1 MSEIDFEKI
10 GLKVGLEIHQQ
21 LDTKKKL
28 FCKCRPIESDEY
40 TEKFSRS
47 LRTAKSELGKL
58 DPAALFEKTKS
69 KKINYYANSQSS
81 CLVEKDEEPPHDLD
95 HDAKKISLLISS
107 MLESKIFSEI
117 HVMRKTVIDGS
128 NTSGFQRTMLVSQ
141 GGNLKVGEKKIG
153 VQAVCLEEDA
163 AKLLSNEQNETNYS
177 LDRLGVPLVEIALE
191 PVSTKPSEVKEIAL
205 TLGRNLRVTGKVKR
219 GIGSVRQDVNIS
231 VSGGGGVVEVKGVQ
245 QLDQLEKIIG
255 YEAKRQHGLIQI
267 GEKLKKLSIT
277 ITEEDVFD
285 ISQVLKECESK
296 IIQNALK
303 SKAKIKAIRLRNFSG
318 IFGFEPYSGIRL
330 GKEIGQLVRFFGI
343 GGVFHSDELP
353 NYGINDSDVDKIRKH
368 LELTNQDGFLIIA
381 GEDPKLDYA
390 IDSIIKRIQ
399 DATSGVPAETRAA
412 TQEGETV
419 FLRPRPGAS
428 RMYPE
433 TDIPSISIMPED
445 EKDAMDEADTTPTWD
460 EAISKIQ
467 KKYNLN
473 KEQAEQIF
481 DSEYAEEFVKI
492 CEIKKSEMLPGEPTP
507 AYVFSILT
515 SNMINWKRK
524 GFDTSRLKCKF
535 TCPCHKNDTVI
546 IEFFKL
552 FASNKISKDY
562 LETLF
567 EYIVSGKIPENIPD
581 QLKNDL
587 EDMEM
592 MKIPLTVEELRKH
605 LEVGPP
611 ESRQPGILVG
621 DRRLMDP
628 WKMLHVIEEYLGR
641 PMDNVMYDSLY
652 QILDGI
658 KQNNMELVKN
668 GHLQTLMGLSI
679 KQASSFPRKRIADYW
694 KKEIQNYKN
703 AGSGI

>member
-1 MSEIDFEKI
+1 M
-10 GLKVGLEIHQQ
+10 
-21 LDTKKKL
+21 
-28 FCKCRPIESDEY
+28 
-40 TEKFSRS
+40 
-47 LRTAKSELGKL
+47 
-58 DPAALFEKTKS
+58 
-69 KKINYYANSQSS
+69 NS
-81 CLVEKDEEPPHDLD
+81 
-95 HDAKKISLLISS
+95 
-107 MLESKIFSEI
+107 
-117 HVMRKTVIDGS
+117 
-128 NTSGFQRTMLVSQ
+128 
-141 GGNLKVGEKKIG
+141 
-153 VQAVCLEEDA
+153 
-163 AKLLSNEQNETNYS
+163 
-177 LDRLGVPLVEIALE
+177 
-191 PVSTKPSEVKEIAL
+191 
-205 TLGRNLRVTGKVKR
+205 
-219 GIGSVRQDVNIS
+219 
-231 VSGGGGVVEVKGVQ
+231 GVVEVKGVQ

-267 GEKLKKLSIT
+267 GEKLKKLSVT

-399 DATSGVPAETRAA
+399 DATSGIPAETRAA

-433 TDIPSISIMPED
+433 TDIPSISIMPEAV
-445 EKDAMDEADTTPTWD
+445 KKARDEADTTPTWD

-507 AYVFSILT
+507 AYVFSVLT

-524 GFDTSRLKCKF
+524 GFDTSQLKRKF
-535 TCPCHKNDTVI
+535 TCRCHKNDTVI

-562 LETLF
+562 LEILF

-581 QLKNDL
+581 QLKNNFQS
-587 EDMEM
+587 METM
-592 MKIPLTVEELRKH
+592 IIPSTVEELRKQ
-605 LEVGPP
+605 LETGPP
-611 ESRQPGILVG
+611 ETGLPGVIVG
-621 DRRLMDP
+621 DRRLMEA
-628 WKMLHVIEEYLGR
+628 WKLLHIFENWIGR
-641 PMDNVMYDSLY
+641 PMDKVMYDVLY
-652 QILDGI
+652 QILDEI

-694 KKEIQNYKN
+694 KREIQNYKN

>member
-10 GLKVGLEIHQQ
+10 NLKVGLEIHQQ
-21 LDTKKKL
+21 LNTNKKL

-95 HDAKKISLLISS
+95 HNAKRISLLISS

-205 TLGRNLRVTGKVKR
+205 TLGRLLRATRMVKR
-219 GIGSVRQDVNIS
+219 GIGSIRQDVNIS

-285 ISQVLKECESK
+285 ISQVLKECEST
-296 IIQNALK
+296 IIQKVLK

-318 IFGFEPYSGIRL
+318 IFGFEPYPGIRL

-353 NYGINDSDVDKIRKH
+353 NYGINDSDVGKVRKH
-368 LELTNQDGFLIIA
+368 LELADKDSFLIIA
-381 GEDPKLDYA
+381 GEDSKLEYA
-390 IDSIIKRIQ
+390 VNSIVKRIQ
-399 DATSGVPAETRAA
+399 DAVNGVPAETRAA
-412 TQEGETV
+412 TQDGETI

-433 TDIPSISIMPED
+433 TDIPSISVIPE
-445 EKDAMDEADTTPTWD
+445 EVKLARENIPKSWD
-460 EAISKIQ
+460 ESIAEIQ
-467 KKYNLN
+467 QKYDLN
-473 KEQAEQIF
+473 SQLSEQIF
-481 DSEYAEEFVKI
+481 DSEYTELFEKI
-492 CEIKKSEMLPGEPTP
+492 CENKKNSPNFV
-507 AYVFSILT
+507 ASILCSSIT
-515 SNMINWKRK
+515 NMERQ
-524 GFDTSRLKCKF
+524 GLDATLLK
-535 TCPCHKNDTVI
+535 PEHI
-546 IEFFKL
+546 IESFEL
-552 FASNKISKDY
+552 LASD
-562 LETLF
+562 
-567 EYIVSGKIPENIPD
+567 KIPKESLEIIFENIMSSKSGNVKTAMQSTD
-581 QLKNDL
+581 ISSMN
-587 EDMEM
+587 ED
-592 MKIPLTVEELRKH
+592 ELN
-605 LEVGPP
+605 
-611 ESRQPGILVG
+611 GIL
-621 DRRLMDP
+621 DEIIQ
-628 WKMLHVIEEYLGR
+628 K
-641 PMDNVMYDSLY
+641 
-652 QILDGI
+652 
-658 KQNNMELVKN
+658 NMELVKKLGEN
-668 GHLQTLMGLSI
+668 AVTTMMGI
-679 KQASSFPRKRIADYW
+679 AMKEVRGKASGKMVNDLLRKKIS
-694 KKEIQNYKN
+694 EL
-703 AGSGI
+703 